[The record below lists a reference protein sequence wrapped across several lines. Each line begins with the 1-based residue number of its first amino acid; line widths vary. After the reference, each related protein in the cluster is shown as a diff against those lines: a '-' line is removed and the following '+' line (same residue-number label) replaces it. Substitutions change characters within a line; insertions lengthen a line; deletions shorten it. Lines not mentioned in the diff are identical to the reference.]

1 MTNGVRFML
10 AATIVFS
17 LMNVFVKAISHIPVV
32 EILFFRAIISL
43 IISAGM
49 LKAQGVSVWGNNK
62 PILIARGVAGSISL
76 FIFFSLLHQIP
87 LATARSLAYLAP
99 IFTTI
104 IGIFIVKEKVKPVQ
118 FIFFTISFIGV
129 LVVQG
134 FDSRIEVDHLM
145 MGIFAAIFMALAYN
159 FVRKLSTSE
168 HPLVIIFYFPLVML
182 PISGVWS
189 SFVWV
194 MPVGIDWL
202 FLLLVG
208 VITQIAQY
216 FMTKSY
222 QSEALSKVSIVSYVG
237 IIFSLGFGYF
247 IFDETYNLATFM
259 GMGLV
264 MAGVVANV
272 IFKKS
277 HG

>member
-1 MTNGVRFML
+1 MSKGVRFML

-17 LMNVFVKAISHIPVV
+17 LMNVFVKAIPHIPVV

-118 FIFFTISFIGV
+118 WIFFGISFIGV
-129 LVVQG
+129 MVVQG
-134 FDSRIEVDHLM
+134 FDSRIEVGHLI

-194 MPVGIDWL
+194 MPIGTDWL